1 MQFGRDLGRRNDIG
15 PAGVWQDAA
24 ALELLPLGALKRETA
39 TVGFSAHQ
47 APKGRRGA
55 LLAVYARMLRE
66 LARRTSDAE
75 TMTKAASAAAWA
87 AKEAD
92 NPAAAALVRLEQAET
107 ALVAATVFGDAVAL
121 DAAESWLDA
130 GVVAPSGAPDA
141 RAMALRARID
151 ASRALRAADL
161 DEALKAAS
169 AFDEAIAHLEVH
181 VGAGHGARAEAAAAR
196 CERADFLIGF
206 GLRLKDKALLKQAEA
221 DMRQLKDRLDPD
233 YLPLSWARAQGLRG
247 VALAA
252 LGDLSG
258 EPKKLADSVTVLAL
272 AAEEAPFDH
281 SPFDRARISHA
292 MGRSLHALAEA
303 CEDEGMYDHAL
314 VSFDQA
320 LAALDGRVS
329 HLKAAVTHDRASCVA
344 ARAEASGDLAAL
356 ARAERAF
363 KAELVF
369 QAGAADPVA
378 WAVAQLSL
386 ARVYQAR
393 AQLSDA
399 VPDAA
404 ATSMA
409 LNEALEVFTD
419 RGLKALA
426 DEAIEAL
433 ERLQRA

>member
-1 MQFGRDLGRRNDIG
+1 
-15 PAGVWQDAA
+15 
-24 ALELLPLGALKRETA
+24 
-39 TVGFSAHQ
+39 
-47 APKGRRGA
+47 
-55 LLAVYARMLRE
+55 
-66 LARRTSDAE
+66 
-75 TMTKAASAAAWA
+75 MTKAASAAAWA
-87 AKEAD
+87 AQEAD

-233 YLPLSWARAQGLRG
+233 YLPLSWARAEGLRG

-292 MGRSLHALAEA
+292 MGSKPARARRGLRATRA
-303 CEDEGMYDHAL
+303 CTTTPWS
-314 VSFDQA
+314 SFDQA
-320 LAALDGRVS
+320 LVALGWPAFRIPAGGGDPRPRRLRGPPGRGVGRPCGARS
-329 HLKAAVTHDRASCVA
+329 GRDRRSRPSWCSEPV
-344 ARAEASGDLAAL
+344 
-356 ARAERAF
+356 
-363 KAELVF
+363 
-369 QAGAADPVA
+369 AADPVA
-378 WAVAQLSL
+378 WAVAQLG
-386 ARVYQAR
+386 ARPRLSRPAR
-393 AQLSDA
+393 NSRTRFRH
-399 VPDAA
+399 AA
-404 ATSMA
+404 ATVVA
-409 LNEALEVFTD
+409 LNEALEVFTE
-419 RGLKALA
+419 RGLKTLA